1 MRWAAITVMLVLAG
15 CNEISVT
22 TKSESP
28 AECFSI
34 SPNNGNQPFSHVLL
48 DKCTGSSWLLV
59 RSRLGDKPEDGYTY
73 QWVSLE
79 KIDYRNPH
87 LVSN

>member
-1 MRWAAITVMLVLAG
+1 MKWALGVALLALAG
-15 CNEISVT
+15 CNEIDVT
-22 TKSESP
+22 TKSVNP
-28 AECFSI
+28 QECFSI
-34 SPNNGNQPFSHVLL
+34 SPSNGNQPFAHILL

-73 QWVSLE
+73 QWVILE